1 LEREATM
8 PRDPRLDPDEG
19 ARSPDEVGEVEAP
32 DEAPV
37 ASSDPD
43 SPGLAATVVQRPD
56 QDDDA

>member
-1 LEREATM
+1 M
-8 PRDPRLDPDEG
+8 PKDPRLDPDEG
-19 ARSPDEVGEVEAP
+19 AQTPNEVDEMEAP

-56 QDDDA
+56 RDDKA